1 MRQPS
6 PGSNI
11 LSVAFEG
18 SLKGIAHTL
27 QHPNVLYMMTCD
39 HGFDESLIHLNG
51 DIGKVGDIITF
62 YKGVSSYFDSV
73 LWYNNELQ
81 SYSGYCSYIFT
92 AEAIDFITIGRKNP
106 FFCYLSYD
114 ASCTPLQVPGKYNM
128 MFKDIDP
135 SSGFENDKRPFPK
148 MDESNKEDAGRVYT

>member
-6 PGSNI
+6 LGSNI
-11 LSVAFEG
+11 LSVAFED
-18 SLKGIAHTL
+18 SLKGIAHTF
-27 QHPNVLYMMTCD
+27 QHPNVLHMMTCD

-51 DIGKVGDIITF
+51 GIGKVGDTITF
-62 YKGVSSYFDSV
+62 YKGGSSYFDPV

-81 SYSGYCSYIFT
+81 SYSGYYSDIFT
-92 AEAIDFITIGRKNP
+92 AQAIDFITIGRKDA

-114 ASCTPLQVPGKYNM
+114 ASYTPLQVPGKCNM
-128 MFKDIDP
+128 MFKDIDL

-148 MDESNKEDAGRVYT
+148 MNESNKGDAGRVYT